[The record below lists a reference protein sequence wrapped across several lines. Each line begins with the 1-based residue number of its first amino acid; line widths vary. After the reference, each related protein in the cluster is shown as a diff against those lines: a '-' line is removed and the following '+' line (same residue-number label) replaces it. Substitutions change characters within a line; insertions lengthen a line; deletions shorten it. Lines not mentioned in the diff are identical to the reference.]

1 MSTQFSENQVLSP
14 VQNQLARQKT
24 LASAIA
30 RIREKLD
37 TEELCQSTA
46 TELRQLLKVDRV
58 AIFRFCGN
66 SGESNSK
73 FVCEDVHPH
82 FPSVDDKS
90 IQKLIEEKQPKQIF
104 AIRDIDEAE
113 ISSCDYEILASVQV
127 RALIHAPLLQNNSL
141 WGLLC
146 IHQCQEPRQWQET
159 EFDCV
164 LQIGSHLEVGLR
176 QAESLAA
183 LKKKVQAHQQAEQ
196 GLRNR
201 NKKLEELVRERTT
214 ALEKAHQRLT
224 RNREKSQKRIAVLA
238 KANQRLVQNQQKLL
252 QSQQKLF
259 QSQQKYQW
267 QATRDSLTELYNRRE
282 FERRLEKARTASQ
295 TSPQEH
301 VVCLLDLDH
310 FKIVN
315 DTCGHAAGDK
325 LLQQISVLL
334 QSDLRET
341 DILARLG
348 GDEFVILFHQCS
360 FEQALKAAQ
369 RLRERIEAFQFIWEG
384 KVFKIGT
391 SIGITPLNEQTSQLA
406 SSVMKA
412 ADAACY
418 AAKNQG
424 GNRVCVYQETGSQN
438 NSK

>member
-1 MSTQFSENQVLSP
+1 
-14 VQNQLARQKT
+14 
-24 LASAIA
+24 
-30 RIREKLD
+30 
-37 TEELCQSTA
+37 
-46 TELRQLLKVDRV
+46 
-58 AIFRFCGN
+58 
-66 SGESNSK
+66 
-73 FVCEDVHPH
+73 
-82 FPSVDDKS
+82 
-90 IQKLIEEKQPKQIF
+90 
-104 AIRDIDEAE
+104 
-113 ISSCDYEILASVQV
+113 
-127 RALIHAPLLQNNSL
+127 
-141 WGLLC
+141 
-146 IHQCQEPRQWQET
+146 
-159 EFDCV
+159 
-164 LQIGSHLEVGLR
+164 LEVGLR